1 MLRSRPASS
10 SGKGQSSM
18 AVNEGVTLASG
29 SLQAIDAALS
39 VARSLADRAAAGLA
53 RRCERNGRIDA
64 ERLDERGVAA
74 YELALASAELL
85 AAETLVDYARRSPG
99 DAVSR
104 TLAAVAA
111 ADALHSVQ
119 TRLAPLRTEFGLDN
133 EWADAAF
140 ASVAARQCI
149 ESGSAPG
156 FRAAVGA
163 GILSGSDEV
172 APAPL
177 DEDRALA
184 QESFAR
190 FAREQVA
197 PVAEHI
203 HRGDADVPEAL
214 LQPLRE
220 MGCFGLSVPQR
231 FGGSAP
237 DDRDDTLTMVVITE
251 ALSRASLGAAG
262 SLITRPEIMTRAL
275 LKAGT
280 PAQQAEWLPKLAAGD
295 PLCAI
300 AITEPDYGSD
310 VAALQCRATRTTGGW
325 QIDGAKTWCTFAG
338 KAGVL
343 FVVARTEPDKS
354 LGHKGLSVFLVEKPA
369 SEGHAFDVVQP
380 GGGRLTGKAIPTIG
394 YRGMHSFDLSFRS
407 YFVPDARLLGGHAG
421 QGQGFY
427 AVMAGLTGGRIQTAA
442 RACGVMQ
449 AALSSAAQYARDRRI
464 FGAPLAALPL
474 TQAKI
479 ARMAAWLAACRQLAY
494 RVAGE
499 LDAGRGQMEASLVKL
514 LACRTAEWLTRDAM
528 QMHGGMGYAEES
540 AVSRYFVDARV
551 LSIFE
556 GAEETLAIRV
566 VARELMQRSLQAR

>member
-1 MLRSRPASS
+1 MAANEVVITEDDPLNTIDEALAAS
-10 SGKGQSSM
+10 
-18 AVNEGVTLASG
+18 
-29 SLQAIDAALS
+29 
-39 VARSLADRAAAGLA
+39 RSLVDRATTWLA
-53 RRCERNGRIDA
+53 QRCERDGRIDA
-64 ERLDERGVAA
+64 DLLDERQVAA
-74 YELALASAELL
+74 YELAIASSELL
-85 AAETLVDYARRSPG
+85 AAETLADYARRSP
-99 DAVSR
+99 DDTVSQA
-104 TLAAVAA
+104 LVAIAA
-111 ADALHSVQ
+111 ADAIQ
-119 TRLAPLRTEFGLDN
+119 TIQSRLWPLRTEFGLEIDVAN
-133 EWADAAF
+133 AALSDR
-140 ASVAARQCI
+140 AIRHCI
-149 ESGSAPG
+149 EAGSTPG
-156 FRAAVGA
+156 FRAAVGSS
-163 GILSGSDEV
+163 ILAGSDEV
-172 APAPL
+172 ALAPL
-177 DEDRALA
+177 DEDRRLA
-184 QESFAR
+184 QEAFAR

-203 HRGDADVPEAL
+203 HRADTDIPESL

-220 MGCFGLSVPQR
+220 MGCFGLSVPQC

-237 DDRDDTLTMVVITE
+237 DDRDDNLMMVVITE
-251 ALSRASLGAAG
+251 TLSRASLGAAG

-280 PAQQAEWLPKLAAGD
+280 PAQQAEWLPKIAAGD

-325 QIDGAKTWCTFAG
+325 LIDGAKTWCTFAG

-343 FVVARTEPDKS
+343 FLVARTEADKS
-354 LGHKGLSVFLVEKPA
+354 LGYRGLSVFLVEKP
-369 SEGHAFDVVQP
+369 SNEGHEFEVRQA
-380 GGGRLTGKAIPTIG
+380 GGGMMSGKAIPTIG
-394 YRGMHSFDLSFRS
+394 YRGMHSFDISFRGF
-407 YFVPDARLLGGHAG
+407 FVPDANLLGGKEG

-449 AALSSAAQYARDRRI
+449 AALSSAAQYARDRRV

-474 TQAKI
+474 TQARI
-479 ARMAAWLAACRQLAY
+479 ARMAAWLAACRQLTY

-499 LDAGRGQMEASLVKL
+499 LDDGHGQMEASLVKL

-556 GAEETLAIRV
+556 GAEETLAIKV
-566 VARELMQRSLQAR
+566 VARELMQRALQSA

>member
-1 MLRSRPASS
+1 
-10 SGKGQSSM
+10 M
-18 AVNEGVTLASG
+18 AVIEGTPPTG
-29 SLQAIDAALS
+29 ETLQAIDAALS
-39 VARSLADRAAAGLA
+39 VARSLVDQAAAGLA
-53 RRCERNGRIDA
+53 RRCVRQGRIDTGC
-64 ERLDERGVAA
+64 LDEQGVAA

-85 AAETLVDYARRSPG
+85 AAETLVDYARRSPS
-99 DAVSR
+99 DAVGRS
-104 TLAAVAA
+104 LAAVAA
-111 ADALHSVQ
+111 ADAAHSVQ
-119 TRLAPLRTEFGLDN
+119 TRLGPLRAEFGLDDEVAEN
-133 EWADAAF
+133 AFKHAALGH
-140 ASVAARQCI
+140 CI
-149 ESGSAPG
+149 ASGSAPG
-156 FRAAVGA
+156 FRAAVGNL
-163 GILSGSDEV
+163 ILSGSDDV

-177 DEDRALA
+177 DGDRALA

-190 FAREQVA
+190 FAREQVT

-203 HRGDADVPEAL
+203 HRADADLPEAL

-237 DDRDDTLTMVVITE
+237 DDRDDNLTMVVVTE

-280 PAQQAEWLPKLAAGD
+280 PEQQAEWLPKLAAGD

-310 VAALQCRATRTTGGW
+310 VAALQCRATRTAGGW
-325 QIDGAKTWCTFAG
+325 LIDGAKTWCTFAG

-343 FVVARTEPDKS
+343 FVVARTEADKS
-354 LGHKGLSVFLVEKPA
+354 LGYRGLSVFLVEKPA
-369 SEGHAFDVVQP
+369 SEGHAFDVGQP
-380 GGGRLTGKAIPTIG
+380 GGGRLSGKAIPTIG

-407 YFVPDARLLGGHAG
+407 YFVPDANLLGGAAG
-421 QGQGFY
+421 QGRGFY

-449 AALSSAAQYARDRRI
+449 AALSAATQYARDRKV
-464 FGAPLAALPL
+464 FGSPLAALPL
-474 TQAKI
+474 TRVKI
-479 ARMAAWLAACRQLAY
+479 ARMGAWLAACRQLAY
-494 RVAGE
+494 HVAGE
-499 LDAGRGQMEASLVKL
+499 LDSGRGQMEASLVKL

-566 VARELMQRSLQAR
+566 VARELMQRALQVR

>member
-1 MLRSRPASS
+1 MLRFRLARSTR
-10 SGKGQSSM
+10 QSSM
-18 AVNEGVTLASG
+18 AVNEGATPAG
-29 SLQAIDAALS
+29 ESLQAIDAALS
-39 VARSLADRAAAGLA
+39 VARALVDQATAGLA
-53 RRCERNGRIDA
+53 RRCVRDGRIDA
-64 ERLDERGVAA
+64 GCLDERGVAA

-85 AAETLVDYARRSPG
+85 AAETLVDYARRSPA
-99 DAVSR
+99 DALGR
-104 TLAAVAA
+104 ALAAVVA
-111 ADALHSVQ
+111 ADAGLSVQ
-119 TRLAPLRTEFGLDN
+119 TRLGPLRTEFGLDD
-133 EWADAAF
+133 EEAETAF
-140 ASVAARQCI
+140 ANAAVRQCI

-156 FRAAVGA
+156 FRAAVGSS
-163 GILSGSDEV
+163 ILSGSDEV

-203 HRGDADVPEAL
+203 HRADADVPEAL

-237 DDRDDTLTMVVITE
+237 DDRDDNLTMVVITE

-310 VAALQCRATRTTGGW
+310 VAALQCRATRTAGGW
-325 QIDGAKTWCTFAG
+325 LIDGAKTWCTFAG

-343 FVVARTEPDKS
+343 FVVARTEADKS
-354 LGHKGLSVFLVEKPA
+354 LGYRGLSVFLVEKPA
-369 SEGHAFDVVQP
+369 SEGHEFDVEQP
-380 GGGRLTGKAIPTIG
+380 GGGRLSGKAIPTIG

-407 YFVPDARLLGGHAG
+407 YFVPDANLLGGAEG
-421 QGQGFY
+421 QGRGFY

-464 FGAPLAALPL
+464 FGSPLAALPL
-474 TQAKI
+474 TQVKI

-499 LDAGRGQMEASLVKL
+499 LDDGRGQMEASLVKL

-556 GAEETLAIRV
+556 GAEETLAIKV
-566 VARELMQRSLQAR
+566 VARELMQRALQAR

>member
-1 MLRSRPASS
+1 
-10 SGKGQSSM
+10 M
-18 AVNEGVTLASG
+18 AANEVVALEDDP
-29 SLQAIDAALS
+29 LNAIAE
-39 VARSLADRAAAGLA
+39 SLATTRALVDLATSWLAKRCDRD
-53 RRCERNGRIDA
+53 GRIDA
-64 ERLDERGVAA
+64 ELLDERQVAA
-74 YELALASAELL
+74 YELAIAAAELL
-85 AAETLVDYARRSPG
+85 AAEALADYARSAPA
-99 DAVSR
+99 DTVSQS
-104 TLAAVAA
+104 LAAIAA
-111 ADALHSVQ
+111 ADAIQTVQ
-119 TRLAPLRTEFGLDN
+119 SRLRPLRTEFGLDRDV
-133 EWADAAF
+133 ADAAF
-140 ASVAARQCI
+140 ADRSVRHCI
-149 ESGSAPG
+149 EAGSAPG
-156 FRAAVGA
+156 FRAAVGSS
-163 GILSGSDEV
+163 ILTGSDEV
-172 APAPL
+172 ALAPL
-177 DEDRALA
+177 DEERSLA
-184 QESFAR
+184 QEAFAR
-190 FAREQVA
+190 FAREKVA
-197 PVAEHI
+197 PVAEQI
-203 HRGDADVPEAL
+203 HREDADIPESL

-220 MGCFGLSVPQR
+220 MGCFGLAVPQR

-237 DDRDDTLTMVVITE
+237 DDGNDNLTMVVITE

-280 PAQQAEWLPKLAAGD
+280 SAQQAEWLPRLAAGE

-325 QIDGAKTWCTFAG
+325 LIDGAKTWCTFAG

-343 FVVARTEPDKS
+343 FLVARTEADKS
-354 LGHKGLSVFLVEKPA
+354 LGHRGLSVFLVEKPS
-369 SEGHAFDVVQP
+369 SEGHAFDVEQP
-380 GGGRLTGKAIPTIG
+380 GGGRLSGKAIPTIG

-407 YFVPDARLLGGHAG
+407 YFVPDANLLGGAEG

-474 TQAKI
+474 TQARI
-479 ARMAAWLAACRQLAY
+479 ARMAAWLAACRQLTY

-499 LDAGRGQMEASLVKL
+499 LDDGRGQMEASLVKL
-514 LACRTAEWLTRDAM
+514 LACRTSEWLTRDAM

-540 AVSRYFVDARV
+540 AVSRHFVDARV

-556 GAEETLAIRV
+556 GAEETLAIKV
-566 VARELMQRSLQAR
+566 VARELMQRALQSA